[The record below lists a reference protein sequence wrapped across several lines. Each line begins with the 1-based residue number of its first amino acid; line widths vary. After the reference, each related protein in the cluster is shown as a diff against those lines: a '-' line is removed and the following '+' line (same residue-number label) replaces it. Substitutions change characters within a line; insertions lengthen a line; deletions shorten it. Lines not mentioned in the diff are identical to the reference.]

1 MEWCELHFIGKGLGS
16 VGCTWHYD
24 DIDDIDDDDTSAN
37 CVNDE
42 AK

>member
-16 VGCTWHYD
+16 VGCTWHGD
-24 DIDDIDDDDTSAN
+24 DNDGDTSAN